1 LKGLQA
7 ENSALVAWK
16 SSGKMNAP
24 PRKSLLSAEEKAIQ
38 YAGEQFTFA
47 HELFIKGETLDK
59 PCPPG
64 VDMNSSGHYEDSVI
78 QEIAALTEVYES
90 LPLDLWVA
98 LAMPSC
104 RESFKQLVSPSFF
117 LFTLQLN
124 FA

>member
-1 LKGLQA
+1 MA
-7 ENSALVAWK
+7 RK

-38 YAGEQFTFA
+38 YAGEQFAFA

-64 VDMNSSGHYEDSVI
+64 VDTNSPGRYEDGVI

-90 LPLDLWVA
+90 LPSDLRVA
-98 LAMPSC
+98 LAMPSR

>member
-1 LKGLQA
+1 
-7 ENSALVAWK
+7 
-16 SSGKMNAP
+16 MNTP
-24 PRKSLLSAEEKAIQ
+24 PQKSLLSAEEKVIQ

-47 HELFIKGETLDK
+47 HELFIKGETLNK
-59 PCPPG
+59 PCPPR
-64 VDMNSSGHYEDSVI
+64 VDMNSPGCYEDGVI

-90 LPLDLWVA
+90 LPSDLQVA

-104 RESFKQLVSPSFF
+104 RESFKQLVSPFF